1 MKKLIA
7 LIALFGAVTFGA
19 AGPVLA
25 QIDTTNPAKPA
36 ATPPAAAPTTT
47 TTVTETVKVDAKAGT
62 VTESVKVEEK
72 KEEAKPAPPTP
83 NKGDVAWMLTSTAL
97 VLMMSVPALALF
109 HGGLARSKIR
119 PAVLVQ

>member
-7 LIALFGAVTFGA
+7 LVALFGAVTFGA
-19 AGPVLA
+19 PGTVLA
-25 QIDTTNPAKPA
+25 QGIDTTTPNKAGAAPPA
-36 ATPPAAAPTTT
+36 ATAPAAPATTTT

-72 KEEAKPAPPTP
+72 KEEAKPTAPTP

-109 HGGLARSKIR
+109 
-119 PAVLVQ
+119 